1 MTTPTYKRHPAK
13 LDALKL
19 AKILETYTIKKVC
32 NDKYF
37 SKKKYR
43 RFLSMELINLTKDC
57 YTCLVKAYHC
67 PDGDRSAEYKQ
78 DALLCISAFMAQL
91 DVANNLYDYYRIKAV
106 REYME
111 NLLNERSKNNEQ
123 EQICVC

>member
-78 DALLCISAFMAQL
+78 DAMLCISAFMAQL
-91 DVANNLYDYYRIKAV
+91 DVANNLYDTPIPSIEYWAEQAV
-106 REYME
+106 DVKESIEAWMI
-111 NLLNERSKNNEQ
+111 NTKK
-123 EQICVC
+123 